1 MNKLFITLS
10 IMMGVVVL
18 SSNYLVQFPINYFG
32 LNEILTYGAFSYPIA
47 FLITDLAN
55 RSYGKLLARQIVYL
69 GFLIGI
75 IFTLLFSTDFA
86 DLISVRIAIGSGVA
100 FITAQLLDI
109 QIFDRLRKKEWFVAP
124 LTSSLIGSTVDTFL
138 FFSISF
144 YATGVPWVTLSLGDL
159 AVKVLVA
166 LIMLIPFRMLLKIIK
181 PIKVSNIFDE
191 NKNDPILK
199 TKLFNQDLDNPI
211 GIAAGFDKNAEVYNP
226 LFKLGFGF
234 VEVGTVTPLK
244 QYGNEKPRV
253 FRLVE
258 DQALINRLGFNNHG
272 SDTILNRIKS
282 NKKLGVLGVNVGPNK
297 DSNDRL
303 NDYLIGL
310 EKFSEVAD
318 YITINISSPNTENL
332 RNFHDE
338 NKLKD
343 LLTSISEKK
352 KQLKTEIPVAVKIS
366 PDINENQIDLISE
379 ILLENEISA
388 IIISNTSEAC
398 RETLQNIQ
406 RHQKG
411 GLSGKPIE
419 KKSNLLISK
428 FYNLIKGKIKI
439 IGVGGVDSGKAAY
452 DKFLLGADYV
462 QLYTGMVF
470 QGPNIAGMIK
480 KDLKELLIR
489 DGVKNFTEIVG
500 NKTVS

>member
-1 MNKLFITLS
+1 MY
-10 IMMGVVVL
+10 
-18 SSNYLVQFPINYFG
+18 SN
-32 LNEILTYGAFSYPIA
+32 
-47 FLITDLAN
+47 
-55 RSYGKLLARQIVYL
+55 
-69 GFLIGI
+69 
-75 IFTLLFSTDFA
+75 
-86 DLISVRIAIGSGVA
+86 
-100 FITAQLLDI
+100 
-109 QIFDRLRKKEWFVAP
+109 LR
-124 LTSSLIGSTVDTFL
+124 SLIFKIDPERAHFL
-138 FFSISF
+138 AIQ
-144 YATGVPWVTLSLGDL
+144 SLKL
-159 AVKVLVA
+159 NL
-166 LIMLIPFRMLLKIIK
+166 
-181 PIKVSNIFDE
+181 VSNIFDE
-191 NKNDPILK
+191 NKKDPLLK

-297 DSNDRL
+297 DTNDRL

-310 EKFSEVAD
+310 EKFSEVAN

-332 RNFHDE
+332 RNFHE
-338 NKLKD
+338 EIKLKE
-343 LLTSISEKK
+343 LLKSVSEKK
-352 KQLKTEIPVAVKIS
+352 KQLKTKIPVAVKIS
-366 PDINENQIDLISE
+366 PDINENQIELISE

-388 IIISNTSEAC
+388 IIISNTSEAS

-428 FYNLIKGKIKI
+428 FYKLIKGKIKI